1 MSRARKGER
10 PKYSVL
16 LKIPVCGAWVTAK
29 SANLGSIRSQGVVD
43 NNARGNHRMDI
54 IKRIGGGL
62 AALALIGGASTA
74 MSVPAAA
81 IGSPNC
87 PDGYTCLWGY
97 GDFTAGTQGYAFF
110 ANAWSDLGAFDNKA
124 SSYASLDSCGAR
136 IYEYTNYDGR
146 SLFVQ
151 DLHYGGLVNVAYPGG
166 GTWNNRVSSGQD
178 LC

>member
-1 MSRARKGER
+1 
-10 PKYSVL
+10 
-16 LKIPVCGAWVTAK
+16 
-29 SANLGSIRSQGVVD
+29 
-43 NNARGNHRMDI
+43 MDI

-74 MSVPAAA
+74 MSLPAAA
-81 IGSPNC
+81 IGNPGC

-124 SSYASLDSCGAR
+124 SSYASLDSCASR
-136 IYEYTNYDGR
+136 IYEYTNYNGR
-146 SLFVQ
+146 SLFVE
-151 DLHYGGLVNVAYPGG
+151 GGHSGNLANIGYPDGG
-166 GTWNNRVSSGQD
+166 SWSNRVSSGKD